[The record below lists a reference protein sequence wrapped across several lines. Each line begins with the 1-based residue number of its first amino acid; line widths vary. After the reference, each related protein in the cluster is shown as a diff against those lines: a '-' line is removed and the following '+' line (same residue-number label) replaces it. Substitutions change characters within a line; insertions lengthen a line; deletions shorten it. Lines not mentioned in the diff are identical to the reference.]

1 MDVSI
6 NLALGEWETTDLTN
20 FWDWVVFLFSAIS
33 LMIIMLN
40 LIIAIVSET
49 FSRYNENRQHI
60 DLLEKLVLVNE
71 FDKLIYFFKSVLRK
85 DKVEEPSFHYFQILE
100 SEKLDE

>member
-49 FSRYNENRQHI
+49 FSRYNENR
-60 DLLEKLVLVNE
+60 
-71 FDKLIYFFKSVLRK
+71 
-85 DKVEEPSFHYFQILE
+85 
-100 SEKLDE
+100 